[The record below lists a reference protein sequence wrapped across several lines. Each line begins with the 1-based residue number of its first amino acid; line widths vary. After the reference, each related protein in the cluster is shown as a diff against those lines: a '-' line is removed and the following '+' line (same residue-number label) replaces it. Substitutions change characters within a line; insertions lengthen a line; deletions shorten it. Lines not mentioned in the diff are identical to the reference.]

1 MSPNSADARCR
12 LAAALEAR
20 GRAAG
25 ARAVYLA
32 ILAEVP
38 DHAPTL
44 NRLGAL
50 LYRTGYTQAA
60 ATAYRQAVACHPG
73 RPHGHVNLANLL
85 REAGDLDGARAHYEA
100 ALVAEPGLPQA
111 HQGLGNVFA
120 ALGDG
125 ALAEH
130 HWRLGF
136 RDHPVAT
143 WPYRGAATPIR
154 VLMPISVADGNVA
167 VRPFLD
173 DGVFA
178 VTTLAMEFCPP
189 DLKLPPHDLVLNAI
203 GDADRCGPALAAASA
218 LLRRTDAPV
227 INPPARVAATGRASV
242 AARMGDIPGLVAPRM
257 AVLPRACLEG
267 AGGAA
272 LLAARGFAWPLLV
285 RAPGF
290 HTGQHFVRVDHAADL
305 AAAARALPGEG
316 LLVIDFL
323 DAAGRDGRVRKG
335 RVMAIGGRL
344 YPLHWAASAD
354 WKVHYFTAGMADSVA
369 HRAEEAAFLADMPGF
384 LGGRVMAAL
393 AAIADRLGLDYGGID
408 FATDADGRLLLFEA
422 NATMAIVA
430 PPPDPIWDYRRPAAA
445 AAVDAARR
453 LLTARA
459 GA

>member
-1 MSPNSADARCR
+1 MPPNSADARCR

-32 ILAEVP
+32 ILAEAP

-60 ATAYRQAVACHPG
+60 ATAYRQAVACHPA

-85 REAGDLDGARAHYEA
+85 REAGDLDGARTHYEA
-100 ALVAEPGLPQA
+100 ALAAQPGLAQA
-111 HQGLGNVFA
+111 HQGLGHVFA

-125 ALAEH
+125 PLAEH

-136 RDHPVAT
+136 RDHPVAA
-143 WPYRGAATPIR
+143 WPYRGAAAPIR

-203 GDADRCGPALAAASA
+203 GDADRCGPALAAAAA
-218 LLRRTDAPV
+218 LRSSAPV
-227 INPPARVAATGRASV
+227 INPPARVLATGRASV
-242 AARMGDIPGLVAPRM
+242 AARMGDIPGVVAPRM
-257 AVLPRACLEG
+257 EMLPRACLEG
-267 AGGAA
+267 ADGAA

-290 HTGQHFVRVDHAADL
+290 HTGQHFVRVDQPADL
-305 AAAARALPGEG
+305 AAAARALPGET

-335 RVMAIGGRL
+335 RVMVIGGQL

-354 WKVHYFTAGMADSVA
+354 WKVHYFTAGMADSAA

-459 GA
+459 GV